1 MFVKTLTGKS
11 LTLQV
16 ELRST
21 PVTAVRAL
29 IAARKEGLPSHQQ
42 RLVFAGKQLEDG
54 HTLDEY
60 NLQPGS
66 TLHLTM
72 RMRGGAKKAAS
83 GATARLQPRQRPA
96 TQPGQR
102 PAAQPGKRPAGLAR
116 QRRGQRPP
124 EQPPVPG
131 LLRHVRVRP

>member
-1 MFVKTLTGKS
+1 MDTVFVKTLTGKS

-29 IAARKEGLPSHQQ
+29 IAARKEGLPAHQQ
-42 RLVFAGKQLEDG
+42 RLLFAGKQLEDG
-54 HTLDEY
+54 RTLGDY

-83 GATARLQPRQRPA
+83 GATARRSSRALKRAGTLGKVRQMTRRPRSAPRLIARIPA
-96 TQPGQR
+96 SPLSGS
-102 PAAQPGKRPAGLAR
+102 PL
-116 QRRGQRPP
+116 
-124 EQPPVPG
+124 
-131 LLRHVRVRP
+131 